1 MDWKQKLI
9 AATSA
14 FVSMPLANALEVNQ
28 LVGGRRAVRVK
39 QSVSTVPFFADL
51 GVDKLY
57 VAVRTPEVAEDGAV
71 DGPEPCT
78 NLTVEAKLVNTL
90 DGTELKKIIQA
101 SKPGG
106 GTIIEF
112 DFQEM
117 YGTGAIRAD
126 GNGSVS
132 ALVEVYPAS
141 EDSETYNDSR
151 VCTASEALVSFTIK
165 GLEGRTFVPS
175 KTTGE
180 KIPAHFIKEVTAEH

>member
-14 FVSMPLANALEVNQ
+14 FISMPLANALEVNQ

-39 QSVSTVPFFADL
+39 QRVSSVPFFADL

-57 VAVRTPEVAEDGAV
+57 VAVRTPEVAEDEAV
-71 DGPEPCT
+71 GGPAPCT
-78 NLTVEAKLVNTL
+78 DLTVEAKLVNTL
-90 DGTELKKIIQA
+90 DGTELKKVIQA
-101 SKPGG
+101 AKPGG

-117 YGTGAIRAD
+117 YGASAISAD
-126 GNGSVS
+126 GNSSVS

-141 EDSETYNDSR
+141 EASDTCNASL

-175 KTTGE
+175 SNTGH
-180 KIPAHFIKEVTAEH
+180 KIPAHFIKEVRCE